1 MVASMSTR
9 SSSARAACMAASS
22 SLIDFTFVTPTL
34 DPARAGFTNTGNP
47 SCVTASRTVSGWFA
61 QSKPVT
67 VRHGATSI
75 PAASMTVLAKCLS
88 MPTLEAST
96 PDPT

>member
-1 MVASMSTR
+1 MSTR
-9 SSSARAACMAASS
+9 SSSSRAAAIAASRS
-22 SLIDFTFVTPTL
+22 AIDFTLVTPTL
-34 DPARAGFTNTGNP
+34 DPARAGFTNTGSP
-47 SCVTASRTVSGWFA
+47 SCFTASRTLSGRFA

-75 PAASMTVLAKCLS
+75 PADSITVLAKCLS